1 MLSSQLYKNTYVTHH
16 SPQQPSPNPQF
27 LASHSTSSITDSPPF
42 GLQSYVP
49 QLQQLMSTYDSPTED
64 AIAGVRREMDGV
76 REVMVKNIDAV
87 LSRGERIELLV
98 GKTDDLS
105 TNARA
110 FRNRSVALRYVPLPS
125 PASFCPRLMKGKGER
140 CGGRMLG
147 LYL

>member
-1 MLSSQLYKNTYVTHH
+1 
-16 SPQQPSPNPQF
+16 
-27 LASHSTSSITDSPPF
+27 
-42 GLQSYVP
+42 
-49 QLQQLMSTYDSPTED
+49 MSTYDSPTED

-140 CGGRMLG
+140 CGGRM
-147 LYL
+147 